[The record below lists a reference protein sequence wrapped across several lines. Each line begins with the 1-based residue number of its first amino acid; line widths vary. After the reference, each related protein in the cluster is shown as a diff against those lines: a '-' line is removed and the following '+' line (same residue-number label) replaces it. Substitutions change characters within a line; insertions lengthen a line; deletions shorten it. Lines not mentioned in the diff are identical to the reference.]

1 MGECER
7 GGVLLD
13 RARRTLAALAF
24 YKFERRREGGREE
37 EGGGGSGE
45 GGESSV
51 SSILMFLLWLPTPF
65 HLVIATS
72 MKLH

>member
-51 SSILMFLLWLPTPF
+51 SEFYSQVLAMASNSFSIL
-65 HLVIATS
+65 
-72 MKLH
+72 